1 MRQRDGMKCGGG
13 WDSEVRPGPG
23 SHALTALIS
32 RGKGPVDMSCP
43 PPGEENGSLWG
54 VRGGRPGPL
63 TGGERPKG
71 AGHGLR
77 PSSVPSCSQLLWPGG
92 SPSRQERRARG
103 AREPSLR
110 PSSRALLFSAPCPIL
125 RATTVCPQQACAQ
138 EGVDPPGRRGMPLPG
153 GPRQGRRAR
162 PQPRSPRKLSS
173 LSLTPQSSAELS
185 FSCLPPPRLLF
196 TLL

>member
-23 SHALTALIS
+23 SHALTVLIS

-77 PSSVPSCSQLLWPGG
+77 PSSVPSCSQLLWPGV

-125 RATTVCPQQACAQ
+125 RPLPCAPSKP
-138 EGVDPPGRRGMPLPG
+138 VLRRGLIPRGGEGCRFPG
-153 GPRQGRRAR
+153 ALGKAGARAR
-162 PQPRSPRKLSS
+162 SPAHLGS
-173 LSLTPQSSAELS
+173 
-185 FSCLPPPRLLF
+185 
-196 TLL
+196 